1 MKRFIPL
8 LIAVFGLHLTTF
20 AQNEE
25 YYKKDTLPQQKRQ
38 STIIIPNETERRQ
51 SEAESRPVE
60 ARPVEGRPVSGVPM
74 SMLERLRLG
83 GSFGL
88 SLGNYTNINLS
99 PMAGLNLTD
108 KLVAGGGLTYMYAS
122 YRPYGASASL
132 RRSSS
137 NYGGRVFLLYN
148 LLPMVTLQAEYEA
161 LNVQYSTGRDLART
175 WIGSPLVGGAYTQ
188 SLGGRFTRSIL
199 MTALYNL
206 SYNSQLSPLTG
217 RNISPYSS
225 PFIFRITFL

>member
-8 LIAVFGLHLTTF
+8 LIAIFGLHLTAF

-38 STIIIPNETERRQ
+38 STIIIPNEAERRQ
-51 SEAESRPVE
+51 SEAQS
-60 ARPVEGRPVSGVPM
+60 RPVEGRPVEGVPM
-74 SMLERLRLG
+74 SMLDRLRLG

-88 SLGNYTNINLS
+88 SLGNYTNVNLS

-108 KLVAGGGLTYMYAS
+108 KLVGGGGLTYMYAS
-122 YRPYGASASL
+122 YRPYGASTSQ

-137 NYGGRVFLLYN
+137 NYGGRVFLMYN
-148 LLPMVTLQAEYEA
+148 LLPMITLQAEYEA

-188 SLGGRFTRSIL
+188 PLGGKFTRSIL

-225 PFIFRITFL
+225 PFIFKITFL

>member
-38 STIIIPNETERRQ
+38 STIIIPNEAERK
-51 SEAESRPVE
+51 ESQVE
-60 ARPVEGRPVSGVPM
+60 SRPVEGRPRSEVPM
-74 SMLERLRLG
+74 SMLDRLRLG

-108 KLVAGGGLTYMYAS
+108 KLVAGGGLTYMFAS
-122 YRPYGASASL
+122 YRPWGASASQ
-132 RRSSS
+132 RISTS
-137 NYGGRVFLLYN
+137 NYGGRVFLMYN
-148 LLPMVTLQAEYEA
+148 LLPMITLQAEYEG
-161 LNVQYSTGRDLART
+161 LNVQYSDIGRGRART

-188 SLGGRFTRSIL
+188 PLGGRFTRSIL

-206 SYNSQLSPLTG
+206 AYDSQINPNTG

-225 PFIFRITFL
+225 PFVFRITFL

>member
-51 SEAESRPVE
+51 NEAQS
-60 ARPVEGRPVSGVPM
+60 RPVEGRPVEGAPM
-74 SMLERLRLG
+74 SIMDRLRLG

-88 SLGNYTNINLS
+88 NLGNFTNINIS

-108 KLVAGGGLTYMYAS
+108 KLVVGGGLTYMFAS
-122 YRPYGASASL
+122 FPPPGASASQ
-132 RRSSS
+132 RSSNS
-137 NYGGRVFLLYN
+137 NYGGRVFLMYN
-148 LLPMVTLQAEYEA
+148 ILPIITLQAEYEG
-161 LNVQYSTGRDLART
+161 LNVRYTDTSQRLART
-175 WIGSPLVGGAYTQ
+175 WIGSPLIGGAYTQ
-188 SLGGRFTRSIL
+188 PIGGRFTRSIL
-199 MTALYNL
+199 MTALYNIA
-206 SYNSQLSPLTG
+206 YDSQIGPSG

-225 PFIFRITFL
+225 PFVFRLTFL

>member
-8 LIAVFGLHLTTF
+8 IVLLSGLHLTAF

-25 YYKKDTLPQQKRQ
+25 YYKKDTLPQQRRQ
-38 STIIIPNETERRQ
+38 STIIIPNE
-51 SEAESRPVE
+51 AEKQGPTTS
-60 ARPVEGRPVSGVPM
+60 RPVEGRPVDQVPM
-74 SMLERLRLG
+74 SMLDRLRLG

-108 KLVAGGGLTYMYAS
+108 KLLAGGGLTYMFAS
-122 YRPYGASASL
+122 YRPIGASASQ
-132 RRSSS
+132 RVSSS
-137 NYGGRVFLLYN
+137 NYGARAFLMYTLF
-148 LLPMVTLQAEYEA
+148 PMITLQAEYEG
-161 LNVQYSTGRDLART
+161 LNVQYSNGRDLDRT
-175 WIGSPLVGGAYTQ
+175 WIGSPLIGAAYTQ
-188 SLGGRFTRSIL
+188 PLGGRFTRSIL

-206 SYNSQLSPLTG
+206 SYDSQISPYTG

>member
-8 LIAVFGLHLTTF
+8 LIAILGLHLTAF

-38 STIIIPNETERRQ
+38 STIIIPNE
-51 SEAESRPVE
+51 AEQEKAE
-60 ARPVEGRPVSGVPM
+60 ARPVEGRPRYEGSQPI
-74 SMLERLRLG
+74 LDRLRLG

-108 KLVAGGGLTYMYAS
+108 KLVAGAGLTYMYAS
-122 YRPYGASASL
+122 YRPRGASASL
-132 RRSSS
+132 RSSTS
-137 NYGGRVFLLYN
+137 NYGGRIFLMYS
-148 LLPMVTLQAEYEA
+148 LLPMITLQAEYEG
-161 LNVQYSTGRDLART
+161 LNVQHSSIGQDRTRT

-188 SLGGRFTRSIL
+188 PLGGRFTRSIHF
-199 MTALYNL
+199 TALYNL
-206 SYNSQLSPLTG
+206 SYNSQISPTTG
-217 RNISPYSS
+217 LNISPYSS
-225 PFIFRITFL
+225 PFVFRITFL

>member
-1 MKRFIPL
+1 MKRFITL

-38 STIIIPNETERRQ
+38 STIIIPNEAERKQ
-51 SEAESRPVE
+51 SEA
-60 ARPVEGRPVSGVPM
+60 ATRPVEGRPIEGAPM
-74 SMLERLRLG
+74 SIMDRLRLG

-108 KLVAGGGLTYMYAS
+108 KFVAGGGLTYMYAS

-132 RRSSS
+132 RSSSS
-137 NYGGRVFLLYN
+137 NYGGRAFLMYN

-161 LNVQYSTGRDLART
+161 LNVQYSTGRDLARS

-188 SLGGRFTRSIL
+188 PLGGRFTRSIL

-225 PFIFRITFL
+225 PFVFRITFL

>member
-38 STIIIPNETERRQ
+38 STIIIPNETEQRQ
-51 SEAESRPVE
+51 TETQS
-60 ARPVEGRPVSGVPM
+60 RPVEGRPVEGAPM
-74 SMLERLRLG
+74 SIMDRLRLG

-108 KLVAGGGLTYMYAS
+108 KLVAGGGLTYMFAS
-122 YRPYGASASL
+122 YRPWGASSSQ
-132 RRSSS
+132 RRSTS
-137 NYGGRVFLLYN
+137 NYGGRVFLMYN
-148 LLPMVTLQAEYEA
+148 LLPMITLQAEYEG
-161 LNVQYSTGRDLART
+161 LNVQYSDINRGRART

-188 SLGGRFTRSIL
+188 PLGGRFTRSLL

-206 SYNSQLSPLTG
+206 AYDSQISPSTG
-217 RNISPYSS
+217 RNLSPYSS
-225 PFIFRITFL
+225 PFVFRITFL